1 MHRNV
6 LIRDEFGD
14 THRGVQHEG
23 RSDEPS
29 TITVNGTCWYATTW
43 TRYGWSVAEF
53 GEWEL

>member
-43 TRYGWSVAEF
+43 RRDGWDVVEA
-53 GEWEL
+53 GEWEE